1 MSRSEALEEYGK
13 ALKLGQKEVR
23 ERQARGRST
32 NPEVLDQILGDLA
45 ADRSI
50 RVGLVEI
57 PAQRIV
63 GTKTAGRISA
73 FSPGFLPLLARET
86 EFATKWVDLCAAHLS
101 EGIRDP
107 IVCYEYYGDFYV
119 QEGNKRVSVLRYF
132 ESPRIPGIV
141 HRVMPEPSE
150 EPRYKAYLEFLEF
163 FKCTKMY
170 DVRFTAPGCYARLC
184 DAVGIPMGQS
194 WQTEDVRRFRAY
206 FQYFR
211 DAFTALGGEEV
222 NVSPEHALLVF
233 LEVYDYAD
241 LGRFGASELK
251 EKLQKT
257 WKNILAR
264 ESGAPA
270 VKTEP
275 PAPSSGVSPTRL
287 LTRIIGADHLNV
299 AFVHNRTAAA
309 SPWTRGH
316 EAGKAYLEEKL
327 GKSITCNSYFGANN
341 SEQGELA
348 LRTAIAEGADVIF
361 TTTPLM
367 IAPSLKISVE
377 YPKVRILNCAL
388 HMPYSTVR
396 TYYPRVYEAKFIT
409 GAIAGAM
416 AKNNRIGYVGTY
428 PIHGEPAAINAFA
441 LGAQLTNPRAKI
453 ELKWSCLK
461 GNPSKELF
469 DSGIR
474 VISNRDTPDENR
486 IYTDYGTYFY
496 NEEGK
501 SIPLGS
507 PVWRWGKFYEH
518 VIEAIRSGTWDEGRE
533 RKAVNYWWGIKAGV
547 IDVSLTDRLPEGVRY
562 LAEML
567 RGGLRQGALDPFLR
581 PIRDQE
587 GKLRTD
593 GTRGF
598 TPEELMKMDW
608 LCENVV
614 GKIPT
619 LEEVIPESRATVKLL
634 GVFEED
640 VP

>member
-1 MSRSEALEEYGK
+1 MNRLEATEEYQK

-23 ERQARGRST
+23 ECQLKGRPA
-32 NPEVLDQILGDLA
+32 NPAVLHQLIGDIA
-45 ADRSI
+45 ADRSVS
-50 RVGLVEI
+50 VGLVEI
-57 PAQRIV
+57 PANRIV

-73 FSPGFLPLLARET
+73 FSPSFLPLLGRDT
-86 EFATKWVDLCAAHLS
+86 EFAAKWICLCDAHLT

-107 IVCYEYYGDFYV
+107 IVCYEYYGNFYV
-119 QEGNKRVSVLRYF
+119 QEGNKRVSVLKYY

-163 FKCTKMY
+163 FKCTNMY
-170 DVRFTAPGCYARLC
+170 DVQFTAPGCYARLC
-184 DAVGIPMGQS
+184 QAVGIPMGQA
-194 WQTEDVRRFRAY
+194 WQTEDIRRFRAY

-211 DAFTALGGEEV
+211 DAFTALGGAEL

-241 LGRFGASELK
+241 LGKFSAAELK
-251 EKLQKT
+251 DRLQKT
-257 WKNILAR
+257 WKNIEAR
-264 ESGAPA
+264 AFQKPA

-275 PAPSSGVSPTRL
+275 PTGASAAKL

-299 AFVHNRTAAA
+299 AFVHNRSADV

-316 EAGKAYLEEKL
+316 EAGRKYLEEAL
-327 GKSITCNSYFGANN
+327 GKSVTCRSYFGADT
-341 SEQGELA
+341 SERGE
-348 LRTAIAEGADVIF
+348 AILTEAIRDGAEVIF
-361 TTTPLM
+361 TTTPLL

-377 YPKVRILNCAL
+377 HPKVRILNCSL

-416 AKNNRIGYVGTY
+416 AKNDRIGYVGTY

-469 DSGIR
+469 RSGIR
-474 VISNRDTPDENR
+474 VISNRDALDADR
-486 IYTDYGTYFY
+486 VYTDYGTYFY
-496 NEEGK
+496 NEEGR
-501 SIPLGS
+501 SVVLGT
-507 PVWRWGKFYEH
+507 PVWKWGKFYEQ
-518 VIEAIRSGTWDEGRE
+518 VVESISDGSWSSD
-533 RKAVNYWWGIKAGV
+533 KSKQAVNYWWGINSEV
-547 IDVSLTDRLPEGVRY
+547 IDVALTAELPEGVRY
-562 LAEML
+562 LAELL
-567 RGGLRQGALDPFLR
+567 RGGLRRGMVDPFCR
-581 PIRDQE
+581 PIRDQA
-587 GKLRTD
+587 GNLRCD

-598 TPEELMKMDW
+598 TPDELMHMDW
-608 LCENVV
+608 LCENVI
-614 GKIPT
+614 GHIPT
-619 LEEVIPESRATVKLL
+619 LEEVIPASRATVQLL
-634 GVFEED
+634 GVFQED

>member
-1 MSRSEALEEYGK
+1 M
-13 ALKLGQKEVR
+13 
-23 ERQARGRST
+23 
-32 NPEVLDQILGDLA
+32 
-45 ADRSI
+45 
-50 RVGLVEI
+50 
-57 PAQRIV
+57 
-63 GTKTAGRISA
+63 
-73 FSPGFLPLLARET
+73 
-86 EFATKWVDLCAAHLS
+86 
-101 EGIRDP
+101 
-107 IVCYEYYGDFYV
+107 
-119 QEGNKRVSVLRYF
+119 
-132 ESPRIPGIV
+132 
-141 HRVMPEPSE
+141 
-150 EPRYKAYLEFLEF
+150 
-163 FKCTKMY
+163 
-170 DVRFTAPGCYARLC
+170 
-184 DAVGIPMGQS
+184 
-194 WQTEDVRRFRAY
+194 
-206 FQYFR
+206 
-211 DAFTALGGEEV
+211 
-222 NVSPEHALLVF
+222 
-233 LEVYDYAD
+233 
-241 LGRFGASELK
+241 
-251 EKLQKT
+251 
-257 WKNILAR
+257 
-264 ESGAPA
+264 
-270 VKTEP
+270 
-275 PAPSSGVSPTRL
+275 
-287 LTRIIGADHLNV
+287 
-299 AFVHNRTAAA
+299 
-309 SPWTRGH
+309 
-316 EAGKAYLEEKL
+316 
-327 GKSITCNSYFGANN
+327 
-341 SEQGELA
+341 
-348 LRTAIAEGADVIF
+348 IF

-474 VISNRDTPDENR
+474 VISNRDAPDENR

-518 VIEAIRSGTWDEGRE
+518 VIEAIRSGTWDEGKE

-547 IDVSLTDRLPEGVRY
+547 IDVSLTDQLPEGVRY

-587 GKLRTD
+587 GRLRTD
-593 GTRGF
+593 GSRGF

-614 GKIPT
+614 GRIPT

>member
-1 MSRSEALEEYGK
+1 MSRLEAIEEYQK

-23 ERQARGRST
+23 ECQSKGRPT
-32 NPEVLDQILGDLA
+32 NPAVLHQVVGDLA
-45 ADRSI
+45 ADNSV
-50 RVGLVEI
+50 RVGLVDI
-57 PAQRIV
+57 PAHRIV

-73 FSPGFLPLLARET
+73 FSPGFLPLLGRDT
-86 EFATKWVDLCAAHLS
+86 EFAAKWIELCAAHLS

-107 IVCYEYYGDFYV
+107 IVCYEYYGNFYV

-141 HRVMPEPSE
+141 HRVLPEPSD

-170 DVRFTAPGCYARLC
+170 DVQFTAPGCYSRLC
-184 DAVGIPMGQS
+184 EAVGIAPGTE
-194 WQTEDVRRFRAY
+194 WKTEDVRRFRAY

-211 DAFTALGGEEV
+211 DAFFALGGAEV
-222 NVSPEHALLVF
+222 DVSPEHALLVF
-233 LEVYDYAD
+233 LEVCDYAD
-241 LGRFGASELK
+241 LGRLSAAELK
-251 EKLQKT
+251 SKLQKS
-257 WKNILAR
+257 WPNILAR
-264 ESGAPA
+264 KWGSPA

-275 PAPSSGVSPTRL
+275 PAPPSSVSPTRI

-299 AFVHNRTAAA
+299 AFVHNRTEAA

-316 EAGKAYLEEKL
+316 EAGRRYVEEQL
-327 GKSITCNSYFGANN
+327 GKSITCRSYFGADTP
-341 SEQGELA
+341 EHGEFI
-348 LRTAIAEGADVIF
+348 LRTAIAEGAEVIF
-361 TTTPLM
+361 TTSPLM

-377 YPKVRILNCAL
+377 FPKVRILNCAL

-416 AKNNRIGYVGTY
+416 ARNDRIGYVGTY

-461 GNPSKELF
+461 GNPSRELF

-518 VIEAIRSGTWDEGRE
+518 VLQAIRSGSFDDKTNQ
-533 RKAVNYWWGIKAGV
+533 AVNYWWGLKSGV
-547 IDVSLTDRLPEGVRY
+547 IDVTLTDKLPEGIRY
-562 LAEML
+562 LAQII
-567 RGGLRQGALDPFLR
+567 RSGLYQGTMDPFLR
-581 PIRDQE
+581 RIVDQK
-587 GKLRTD
+587 GVVRCD
-593 GTRGF
+593 GTQPL
-598 TPEELMKMDW
+598 TPDELVKMDW
-608 LCENVV
+608 LCDNVI
-614 GKIPT
+614 GHIPT
-619 LEEVIPESRATVKLL
+619 IDEVIPESRATVNLL
-634 GVFEED
+634 GVFQED
-640 VP
+640 LP

>member
-1 MSRSEALEEYGK
+1 MSRLEAIEEYAK

-23 ERQARGRST
+23 ECQFRNRPT
-32 NPEVLDQILGDLA
+32 NPAVLHQVAGELA
-45 ADRSI
+45 ADKSI
-50 RVGLVEI
+50 DIGLVEI
-57 PAQRIV
+57 PAGRIV

-73 FSPGFLPLLARET
+73 FSPSFLPLLDKNS
-86 EFATKWVDLCAAHLS
+86 EFANKWIDLCAAHLN

-107 IVCYEYYGDFYV
+107 IVCYEYYGNFYV

-141 HRVMPEPSE
+141 HRVMPAPSE
-150 EPRYKAYLEFLEF
+150 EPRYKAYLEFLDF

-184 DAVGIPMGQS
+184 EAVGIPMGTP
-194 WQTEDVRRFRAY
+194 WKTDEVRRFRAY

-211 DAFTALGGEEV
+211 DAFHELDGHELS
-222 NVSPEHALLVF
+222 VSPEHALLVF
-233 LEVYDYAD
+233 LEVCDYAD
-241 LGRFGASELK
+241 LGKLSASELK
-251 EKLQKT
+251 ARLQKM
-257 WKNILAR
+257 WPNIVAR
-264 ESGAPA
+264 SQGAPA

-275 PAPSSGVSPTRL
+275 PAPDRSVSPTRL
-287 LTRIIGADHLNV
+287 LTKIIGADHLNV
-299 AFVHNRTAAA
+299 AFVHNRTEAA

-316 EAGKAYLEEKL
+316 EAGRRYLEETF
-327 GKSITCNSYFGANN
+327 GKSITCRSYFGADTP
-341 SEQGELA
+341 EHGDLA
-348 LRTAIAEGADVIF
+348 LRTAILEGAEVIF
-361 TTTPLM
+361 TTTPLL
-367 IAPSLKISVE
+367 IAPALKISVE
-377 YPKVRILNCAL
+377 FPKVRILNCSL

-461 GNPSKELF
+461 GNPSRELF

-474 VISNRDTPDENR
+474 VISNRDTPDEKR

-501 SIPLGS
+501 SIPLAS
-507 PVWRWGKFYEH
+507 PVWRWGKFYEQ
-518 VIEAIRSGTWDEGRE
+518 VIQSIRSGSFDESSNR
-533 RKAVNYWWGIKAGV
+533 AVNYWWGLRSGV
-547 IDVSLTDRLPEGVRY
+547 IDVTLTDKLPAGIRY
-562 LAEML
+562 LADMI
-567 RGGLRQGALDPFLR
+567 RGGLLQGTIDPFLR
-581 PIRDQE
+581 LILDQN
-587 GKLRTD
+587 GVQRCD
-593 GTRGF
+593 GTQPL
-598 TPEELMKMDW
+598 TPDELMKMDW
-608 LCENVV
+608 LCDNVI
-614 GKIPT
+614 GHIPT
-619 LEEVIPESRATVKLL
+619 LEEVIPESRATVNLL

-640 VP
+640 LP

>member
-1 MSRSEALEEYGK
+1 MSRLEAMEEYTK
-13 ALKLGQKEVR
+13 ALKLGQKEAR
-23 ERQARGRST
+23 ECQSKNRPV
-32 NPEVLDQILGDLA
+32 NPAVLAQLIGDA
-45 ADRSI
+45 ADQAVS
-50 RVGLVEI
+50 VGLVEI
-57 PAQRIV
+57 PTDRIV

-73 FSPGFLPLLARET
+73 FSPSFLPLLSKDT
-86 EFATKWVDLCAAHLS
+86 EFAAKWVELCAAHLS

-107 IVCYEYYGDFYV
+107 IVCFEYYGNFYV

-132 ESPRIPGIV
+132 ESPRIPGQV

-163 FKCTKMY
+163 FKATRMY
-170 DVRFTAPGCYARLC
+170 DVQFTAPGCYARLC
-184 DAVGIPMGQS
+184 SAVGIPMGQV
-194 WQTEDVRRFRAY
+194 WKTEEVRRFRAY

-211 DAFTALGGEEV
+211 EAFFALGGQELS
-222 NVSPEHALLVF
+222 VSPEHALLVF

-241 LGRFGASELK
+241 LGKFNAAELK
-251 EKLQKT
+251 ERLQRT
-257 WKNILAR
+257 WKNVEAR
-264 ESGAPA
+264 SFQKPA
-270 VKTEP
+270 VRTEP
-275 PAPSSGVSPTRL
+275 PTGVSPAKL

-299 AFVHNRTAAA
+299 AFVHNRTEAA

-316 EAGKAYLEEKL
+316 EAGRKYLEEAL
-327 GKSITCNSYFGANN
+327 GKSVTCRSYFGADTP
-341 SEQGELA
+341 ERGEAVLMDA
-348 LRTAIAEGADVIF
+348 LRDGAEVIF
-361 TTTPLM
+361 TTTPLL

-377 YPKVRILNCAL
+377 FPKVRILNCSL

-416 AKNNRIGYVGTY
+416 ARNNRIGYVGTY

-441 LGAQLTNPRAKI
+441 LGAQLTNPRARI

-461 GNPSKELF
+461 GNPSRELF

-474 VISNRDTPDENR
+474 VISNRDAPDADR

-501 SIPLGS
+501 AIALGT
-507 PVWRWGKFYEH
+507 PVWKWGKFYEQ
-518 VIEAIRSGTWDEGRE
+518 VVESISDGSWSSDKG
-533 RKAVNYWWGIKAGV
+533 KQAVNYWWGIKSEV
-547 IDVSLTDRLPEGVRY
+547 IDVALTDALPEGVRY

-567 RGGLRQGALDPFLR
+567 RGGLRRGLLDPFLR
-581 PIRDQE
+581 PIRDQQ
-587 GKLRTD
+587 GRVRSD

-598 TPEELMKMDW
+598 TPDELMHMDW

-614 GKIPT
+614 GHIPT
-619 LEEVIPESRATVKLL
+619 LEEVIPASRATVQLL
-634 GVFEED
+634 GVFQED
-640 VP
+640 LP

>member
-1 MSRSEALEEYGK
+1 MSRLEAMEEYAK

-23 ERQARGRST
+23 ECQAKGRSV
-32 NPEVLDQILGDLA
+32 NPEVLHQVVGDLA

-50 RVGLVEI
+50 SVGLVEI
-57 PAQRIV
+57 PAHRIV

-73 FSPGFLPLLARET
+73 FSPGFLPLLGKDT
-86 EFATKWVDLCAAHLS
+86 EFAAKWIDLCTAHLN

-107 IVCYEYYGDFYV
+107 IICYEYYGNFYV
-119 QEGNKRVSVLRYF
+119 QEGNKRVSVLKYY

-170 DVRFTAPGCYARLC
+170 DVQFTAPGCYSRLC
-184 DAVGIPMGQS
+184 QAVGIPMGES
-194 WQTEDVRRFRAY
+194 WKTEDIRRFRAY

-211 DAFTALGGEEV
+211 DAFFALGGRELP
-222 NVSPEHALLVF
+222 VSPEHALLVF
-233 LEVYDYAD
+233 LEVYDYTD
-241 LGRFGASELK
+241 LGKFSAAELK
-251 EKLQKT
+251 DRLQKT
-257 WKNILAR
+257 WKNVEAR
-264 ESGAPA
+264 SFQKPA

-275 PAPSSGVSPTRL
+275 PTGVSAAKL
-287 LTRIIGADHLNV
+287 LTKIIGADHLNV
-299 AFVHNRTAAA
+299 AFVHNRTEAA

-316 EAGKAYLEEKL
+316 EAGRKYLEETL
-327 GKSITCNSYFGANN
+327 GKSVTCRSYFGADTP
-341 SEQGELA
+341 ERGEAILMDA
-348 LRTAIAEGADVIF
+348 LRDGAEVIF
-361 TTTPLM
+361 TTTPLL
-367 IAPSLKISVE
+367 IAPSLKISVKF
-377 YPKVRILNCAL
+377 PKVRILNCSL

-396 TYYPRVYEAKFIT
+396 TYYPRVYEAKFVT

-416 AKNNRIGYVGTY
+416 ARNNRIGYVGTY

-461 GNPSKELF
+461 GNPSRELF

-474 VISNRDTPDENR
+474 VISNRDAPDADR

-501 SIPLGS
+501 AIALGT
-507 PVWRWGKFYEH
+507 PVWKWGKFYEQ
-518 VIEAIRSGTWDEGRE
+518 VVESISDGSWDSDKG
-533 RKAVNYWWGIKAGV
+533 KQAVNYWWGIKSQV
-547 IDVSLTDRLPEGVRY
+547 IDVALTAELPEGVRY
-562 LAEML
+562 LAHML
-567 RGGLRQGALDPFLR
+567 RGGLRQGTLDPFLR
-581 PIRDQE
+581 PIFDQQ
-587 GKLRTD
+587 GNCRSD

-598 TPEELMKMDW
+598 TPDELMHMDW

-614 GKIPT
+614 GHIPT
-619 LEEVIPESRATVKLL
+619 LEEVIPASRATVQLL
-634 GVFEED
+634 GVFQED